1 MQSMSEPL
9 PPLNE
14 AVGQKRPVASVLL
27 IAFNQ
32 HATVRAAIEGALA
45 QTYTPLE
52 VVISDDASSDDTWAE
67 IVSAAG
73 QYNGP
78 HRVILNRNTRNLG
91 IGAHLSRLVGMSSG
105 EMLFVAAGDDVSLP
119 HRCERVMNAWLA
131 SGRRLDLIASRLIDI
146 DVDGVAHGEIAP
158 ADLAQYRTLA
168 QWVASPPHVVGAA
181 QAWTRRVFERFGGLP
196 AGVVAEDLI
205 MVFRAIG
212 CGGAA
217 TLPDALVRYR
227 RGGVSRRV
235 RNLSA
240 STVVER
246 LLKNNQ
252 HAVIE
257 LGQLLADARTLAG
270 SEIVLSVLQLRLER
284 ELFIQRLFGAPTR
297 WQALKVL
304 FGPAHLNAGLRLR
317 MGVYAMC
324 PWVLAPFFAIKR
336 SRVRR

>member
-1 MQSMSEPL
+1 MAEPAEQHGKAAGNGR
-9 PPLNE
+9 PL
-14 AVGQKRPVASVLL
+14 ATILL

-32 HATVRAAIEGALA
+32 QATVGAAIEAALA

-52 VVISDDASSDDTWAE
+52 VVISDDASSDNTWAE

-73 QYNGP
+73 RYSGP
-78 HRVILNRNTRNLG
+78 NRIVLNRNPNNLG
-91 IGAHLSRLVGMSSG
+91 IGAHLSHLVGLSHG
-105 EMLFVAAGDDVSLP
+105 EMLFIAAGDDMSLP
-119 HRCERVMNAWLA
+119 QRCERVMDAWLA

-146 DVDGVAHGEIAP
+146 DADGVAHGEIAP

-168 QWVASPPHVVGAA
+168 QWAASPPHVVGAA

-246 LLKNNQ
+246 LLKNNR

-270 SEIVLSVLQLRLER
+270 SETVLPVLQLRLER

-297 WQALKVL
+297 WQALRVL
-304 FGPAHLNAGLRLR
+304 FGPARLNAGLRLR

-336 SRVRR
+336 SLARR